1 MYSQNRFFFLA
12 CRAMASITIR
22 IFKSLQFMAQYP
34 ISHCLGIRVLY
45 YTKTEIAIGHEPIL
59 TILVHLEIASL
70 VDYRNCL
77 LNVKLRHEIENY
89 ILILWDTINRRI
101 GSGSGDI
108 PVNLLVTPY
117 SILKGNVYFRR
128 HYLRKA

>member
-1 MYSQNRFFFLA
+1 
-12 CRAMASITIR
+12 
-22 IFKSLQFMAQYP
+22 MAQYP

-70 VDYRNCL
+70 VEYRNCL
-77 LNVKLRHEIENY
+77 LNVKLRHETENY